1 MRIFFTFIEYIC
13 LPFAFKLKMLK
24 DKKSFKKFATKHLA
38 GVIERRRETA
48 KSRKEMKD
56 RTEKKKIREK
66 KNAQKEEA
74 EHVDQLDRLREMDP
88 QFYSYLEDEDPT
100 LLQFGQDDEMELVD
114 DEDGS
119 DAETED
125 DEDVLEEGAEEEER
139 PVRLGRVTDGEI
151 DEVVQGKKVEAIMNI
166 FVSAVRELGYNIKE
180 AVTPHSTRKFDDPA
194 LVKNALRKIS
204 RRLGESLP
212 SLLNKSGSF
221 KNTTSKI
228 QIRRFLTALVSAVTE
243 GSNDAVLVS
252 TLLQS
257 LSPFV
262 PVLHI
267 LKGVTKT
274 VLKTA
279 LHLCTSGNEVIRLAA
294 YGVVRAIATRAAG
307 TRTMYQSTSFKGVF
321 LALVRT
327 AHHYN
332 IHNLPIL
339 GFLMSCVVDLYATD
353 MEAAYQHTFVYTR
366 QLAIY
371 LRAALQ
377 QQSQANVRAVF
388 NWQYLQALRTWGL
401 VVSSFPSPAQ
411 LGPLIHPVVQVALG
425 LMDLFASPRM
435 FPMHLHVIEMLN
447 HITSRANGVYIPV
460 SSYILRILTSPSLT
474 LENVKDG
481 FSGGKKRTREEGSV
495 DKVDLQFTMRV
506 KKAQFRT
513 GDYKIM
519 VWKETLYLLTEHLA
533 SHSVSIGFPEA
544 FWPVASTLRKLKK
557 DVKVPRIHSQLST
570 IVKHFESTAQ
580 AIQTKRN
587 NVNFGPCD
595 MMAVKSFED
604 NLKSEGNPLVHYHA
618 SLRRDRMSDFAAKQ
632 QSLQERVTIEG
643 TLSDKDAR
651 NKKTRSSRQ

>member
-1 MRIFFTFIEYIC
+1 
-13 LPFAFKLKMLK
+13 MLK
-24 DKKSFKKFATKHLA
+24 DKKSFKKFASKHLA
-38 GVIERRRETA
+38 SVIERRRDTA
-48 KSRKEMKD
+48 KSRKEMKE
-56 RTEKKKIREK
+56 RTEKKQIREK
-66 KNAQKEEA
+66 KNAAKEEA
-74 EHVDQLDRLREMDP
+74 EHVDQLERLKEMDP

-100 LLQFGQDDEMELVD
+100 LLQFGNDDDMDLVGD
-114 DEDGS
+114 ADGS

-125 DEDVLEEGAEEEER
+125 DEDMVEEDGEEA
-139 PVRLGRVTDGEI
+139 PKQKLGRVTDSEI

-180 AVTPHSTRKFDDPA
+180 AVTPLSTRKFDDPA
-194 LVKNALRKIS
+194 LVKTALRKIS

-212 SLLNKSGSF
+212 SLLSKSGSF
-221 KNTTSKI
+221 KNTNSKI
-228 QIRRFLTALVSAVTE
+228 QIRRFLTALVAAVTE
-243 GSNDAVLVS
+243 GSNDSVLVS

-257 LSPFV
+257 LAPFV

-279 LHLCTSGNEVIRLAA
+279 LNLCTSGDEVIRLAA
-294 YGVVRAIATRAAG
+294 YGVVRAIATRASG

-327 AHHYN
+327 AHHYT

-339 GFLMSCVVDLYATD
+339 GFLMSCVVDLYSTD

-377 QQSQANVRAVF
+377 QQTQSNVRAVF

-401 VVSSFPSPAQ
+401 VISSYPSPSQ
-411 LGPLIHPVVQVALG
+411 LGPLIHPVVQIALG

-460 SSYILRILTSPSLT
+460 SSYVLRIITSPSLS

-481 FSGGKKRTREEGSV
+481 MSAGKKRGREENT

-506 KKAQFRT
+506 KKSQFKT
-513 GDYKIM
+513 GDYRIL
-519 VWKETLYLLTEHLA
+519 VWKEALYLLTEHLA
-533 SHSVSIGFPEA
+533 AHSTSIGFPEA
-544 FWPVASTLRKLKK
+544 FWPVATTLRKLKK

-570 IVKHFESTAQ
+570 IVKHFESTTQ
-580 AIQTKRN
+580 AIQSKRN

-595 MMAVKSFED
+595 MMAVKAFED
-604 NLKSEGNPLVHYHA
+604 NQKSEGNPLIHYHA
-618 SLRRDRMSDFAAKQ
+618 SLRRDRMSEFSAKQ
-632 QSLQERVTIEG
+632 QGLKERVTLEG
-643 TLSDKDAR
+643 TLDEKEAR
-651 NKKTRSSRQ
+651 NKKNRSARK